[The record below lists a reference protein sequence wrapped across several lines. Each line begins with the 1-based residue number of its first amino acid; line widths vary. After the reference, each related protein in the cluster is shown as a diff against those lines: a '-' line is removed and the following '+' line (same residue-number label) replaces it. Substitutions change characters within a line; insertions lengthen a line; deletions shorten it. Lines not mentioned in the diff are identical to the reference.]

1 MWNNQPRI
9 FWIKFTNRIFKKL
22 FKCIGWFNKKILI
35 LLDENLIILISIYKK
50 TIFLI
55 LRICFTYKFV
65 IRIKKN
71 KIIFLKFL
79 KYWFSSH
86 GFNKLVIKTKNTC

>member
-9 FWIKFTNRIFKKL
+9 FLIKFTNRIFKKL

-55 LRICFTYKFV
+55 LRIYFTYKFV
-65 IRIKKN
+65 IPRIKKN
-71 KIIFLKFL
+71 KIIFKFFL
-79 KYWFSSH
+79 KTQKQ
-86 GFNKLVIKTKNTC
+86 NLPENN